1 MQIAYQRQKCIG
13 CNYCVE
19 IDPQHWVMSKRDG
32 KSNLVGGKEN
42 KGIFILK
49 IQPIDEE
56 KSLNVAKN
64 CPVKV
69 IKVS

>member
-1 MQIAYQRQKCIG
+1 MQISYQRQKCIG

-19 IDPQHWVMSKRDG
+19 ADPVQWVMSKKDG
-32 KSNLVGGKEN
+32 KSNLVCGIEN
-42 KGIFILK
+42 KGIYTLK
-49 IQPIDEE
+49 IQPSDEE
-56 KSLNVAKN
+56 KMLNVIKN